1 MSLRYVLPALDLLK
15 IPREI
20 IDKII
25 YIIIDKMMKII
36 MNFFKKRI
44 IKNIETRWEFVG
56 DGSIFRI
63 RVYFMDEL
71 IYSRDIDI

>member
-1 MSLRYVLPALDLLK
+1 
-15 IPREI
+15 
-20 IDKII
+20 
-25 YIIIDKMMKII
+25 MMKII